1 MRLFLSELFRDRVFG
16 STLLKIA
23 IPIILQNLVCSSLN
37 MVDTIMIGR
46 IGTVELAAVGVAT
59 QFFFFNMV
67 VLVGICSGYCIFV
80 AQYWGKHNLIKIKHY
95 LGVILCYATFAGIIF
110 TTLGILYPEE
120 IMNLFNHDPE
130 VITIGATYIR
140 ILAVTTIFQG
150 FTIGYGYASRSI
162 ENAFLPMIAS
172 LIALAT
178 NTFLNYVLIFG
189 KFGAPAMGV
198 TGAAL
203 ATLFARFLEM
213 MLLLIYTYGKKTPL
227 AVHLSE
233 MNLHPSFFFGD
244 LKTVLPVML
253 NEVCWGLATVVY
265 IAAYG
270 RIDTDALASV
280 QVAFTV
286 QNLFLIFGFGVSGAT
301 ATMVGN
307 NIGRGL
313 TKRATLY
320 AHRSLFLALA
330 IGTVLTVMILILAP
344 VFLYFYDLSSERV
357 TEDAL
362 LMIRILAL
370 TMPMKLINMTLIM
383 GILRAGG
390 DVIFSLLSESCTMWL
405 IGVPLAFFGALV
417 LKWPVYMVFTLVIAE
432 EIVKLIL
439 CLWRVFSNRWLR
451 LCL

>member
-1 MRLFLSELFRDRVFG
+1 MRLFLSELFRDRAFC

-23 IPIILQNLVCSSLN
+23 IPIILQNLISSSLN

-46 IGTVELAAVGVAT
+46 IGTVELAAVGVAS

-67 VLVGICSGYCIFV
+67 VLVGICSGYCIFI
-80 AQYWGKHNLIKIKHY
+80 AQYWGKQDLIKIKHY
-95 LGVILCYATFAGIIF
+95 LGVILCYTTVAGLIF
-110 TTLGILYPEE
+110 TTCGILYPEK

-130 VITIGATYIR
+130 VISIGATYIR

-172 LIALAT
+172 LIALVT

-189 KFGAPAMGV
+189 KFGAPELGV

-203 ATLFARFLEM
+203 ATLFARILEM
-213 MLLLIYTYGKKTPL
+213 LLLLIYTYRKKTPL

-233 MNLHPSFFFGD
+233 MNLHPSFLFGD

-253 NEVCWGLATVVY
+253 NEMCWGLATVVY

-286 QNLFLIFGFGVSGAT
+286 QNLFIIFGFGVSGAT

-313 TKRATLY
+313 KKRAGLY
-320 AHRSLFLALA
+320 AHRALFLCLC
-330 IGTVLTVMILILAP
+330 IGVVLTVLILLLAP
-344 VFLYFYDLSSERV
+344 VFLWLYDLPSEKV

-370 TMPMKLINMTLIM
+370 TMPMKLVNMTMIM

-390 DVIFSLLSESCTMWL
+390 DVIFSLLSESCTMWF
-405 IGVPLAFFGALV
+405 IGVPLAFFGAV
-417 LKWPVYMVFTLVIAE
+417 ILKWPVYMVFTLVIAE

-439 CLWRVFSNRWLR
+439 CLWRVFTNRWLR
-451 LCL
+451 LAV